1 MVSLVNCTKH
11 LKKNEHQS
19 LSNASQKIEEEKTH
33 SNSLYEASIT
43 LIQSQIRKQKENYRS
58 ISLMT
63 ADAKILNKMLAN
75 QIQQPIKRIIHH
87 DQVGFIPRMQ
97 GWFNIHKS
105 FNMKYHING
114 MKDKNHL
121 IFSTHTEKSICQ
133 NVTLFMIKNF
143 QQIRYT
149 SM

>member
-1 MVSLVNCTKH
+1 
-11 LKKNEHQS
+11 
-19 LSNASQKIEEEKTH
+19 
-33 SNSLYEASIT
+33 
-43 LIQSQIRKQKENYRS
+43 
-58 ISLMT
+58 MT

-87 DQVGFIPRMQ
+87 DQVGSIPRMQ
-97 GWFNIHKS
+97 GWLNIHKS
-105 FNMKYHING
+105 FHIKYHING